1 MASSRVS
8 LGWSR
13 KNLVVCSC
21 TTDGRIS
28 NCLLISIVYLRCM
41 VRVVHLLSSSSSFTA
56 VLARVVVR
64 LRVVYVVS

>member
-1 MASSRVS
+1 VASSRVS

-41 VRVVHLLSSSSSFTA
+41 VRVVHLLSSSSFTA